1 MSSSSTPSS
10 TAAADLPGVPALGLI
25 AAVVIVVLAS
35 GVHAVAGSCGAPGD
49 SLWFALAGVGF
60 LAVTAAAHLPL
71 ARPAD
76 HAAAPLAGVTALLLS
91 MAIRLAGTFVILGLL
106 LLVSPL
112 ERPEAVF
119 NVLFWYITLTA
130 TDLAILVRQRGR
142 IESLRTRR
150 ALGNHSIGS
159 ERTNVAAL

>member
-1 MSSSSTPSS
+1 MSSSSTQSS
-10 TAAADLPGVPALGLI
+10 TAAADLPGASALGLI

-35 GVHAVAGSCGAPGD
+35 GVHAVAGSFGVPGN
-49 SLWFALAGVGF
+49 SLWFALAGIGF
-60 LAVTAAAHLPL
+60 LAVTVAAHLPL
-71 ARPAD
+71 VRRAG
-76 HAAAPLAGVTALLLS
+76 HAADPMGGVTALLLS

-112 ERPEAVF
+112 ARPEAVF

-142 IESLRTRR
+142 MESLRTRR
-150 ALGNHSIGS
+150 APGNHSIGS

>member
-1 MSSSSTPSS
+1 VVVASGAH
-10 TAAADLPGVPALGLI
+10 AAAASYGVPGN
-25 AAVVIVVLAS
+25 
-35 GVHAVAGSCGAPGD
+35 
-49 SLWFALAGVGF
+49 SLWFVIAGIGF

-71 ARPAD
+71 SRSKDDAAD
-76 HAAAPLAGVTALLLS
+76 PMSGVNGLLLS
-91 MAIRLAGTFVILGLL
+91 MAIRLAGTFLILGLL

-130 TDLAILVRQRGR
+130 TDLVILVRERGR
-142 IESLRTRR
+142 MERLRTRR
-150 ALGNHSIGS
+150 ALGNNSIGS